1 MKYCIHNYENWL
13 SIKKN
18 RLVLATLLQIFL
30 SGRAYAQQTI
40 ASTYKDDVLF
50 KQVLDT
56 SSVHSW
62 ENIIEDNGIIT
73 DNGLFV
79 AYATAKSNIPFFIPN
94 RTIFKSV
101 NKNWEFKIDNTEGNP
116 SFTAN
121 SQFGIYKKSDTLY
134 LIRLGTEKT
143 MFIPDVSNYSLIV
156 NSKKNEQ
163 YLLLNKKSKPDAL
176 LVTSLNTKP
185 ILQYDKVK
193 DYHLPEGGDILFIVF
208 KDAGN
213 YQIKRIDLSSGSE
226 REIWSGSSV
235 PSNLVTYK
243 KGRQLAFKVDSSIL
257 FFRNEPWQTRAT
269 EIKPGNWSAFRNLI
283 LDVPR
288 FFSGSGNLL
297 FISIKSSVLH
307 KQEAHVKPVLL
318 YSYADGEFNL
328 SVKREE
334 PSYLG
339 IFDIKNNKL
348 TRIENEFE
356 KYGGISL
363 DERKIYINHIQGS
376 REEFYWNK
384 KSRHHDYVLSWRE
397 GTRFNIENI
406 LGGTMSPSGKYVV
419 GQNNYGGDLYLYDL
433 GSGGVR
439 NLTIELPI
447 PLHDDDEQLPILSRS
462 RHLFDY
468 QWIDE
473 EKFIV
478 TWDRYDIW
486 LIDVKGEYK
495 PYNLTNGVGRN
506 NRIVFRFA
514 ERDWSDQG
522 RKRILTAFNELTKE
536 SGFYELDMSRRDNNL
551 TYLSMGNY
559 LYSGAMGLGSF
570 IKSKDGKSWLLKRAS
585 AAASPNYF
593 LTSDFKKFS
602 PISDVYPEK
611 KYYWYTT
618 ELINFTTKDGV
629 KTQAILYKPENF
641 DSAEK
646 YPVLFSFYEKET
658 HLLNAY
664 KFPAYTDNYYF
675 NYPMMLSKGYII
687 CVPDIYFKIGEAAH
701 CIVDALEGAADHL
714 AQFSYVDSSRYG
726 AAGGSFGGYGI
737 NCLAAFS
744 HKFKALVTI
753 SGISDF
759 ISAYGNYPG
768 LRDELFELRHGRMGV
783 SLSSDP
789 VKYLKNS
796 PVAFAKDVT
805 TPVLIVTNTEDY
817 NVNVQQSYEWFTS
830 LRREGKTCWMLRY
843 QNATIDHGIHNLDD
857 QRDLYVRMTQFFD
870 YYLKAGPAPKW
881 MTKGISADERG
892 IHAGFEYDSTSESLP
907 AGLKI
912 E

>member
-1 MKYCIHNYENWL
+1 MI
-13 SIKKN
+13 S
-18 RLVLATLLQIFL
+18 TLLQIL
-30 SGRAYAQQTI
+30 SVCNTYAQQTI
-40 ASTYKDDVLF
+40 SPTYKDGIQF
-50 KQVLDT
+50 KQTLDT
-56 SSVHSW
+56 SCLYSW
-62 ENIIEDNGIIT
+62 ENIIEDNGIFT

-79 AYATAKSNIPFFIPN
+79 AYATAKSNIPFFIPC
-94 RTIFKSV
+94 RTIFKSA
-101 NKNWEFKIDNTEGNP
+101 NKNWKFEIDNTEGNP

-134 LIRLGTEKT
+134 LIRLGTET
-143 MFIPDVSNYSLIV
+143 TLFLPDVGNYRLIV

-163 YLLLNKKSKPDAL
+163 YLLLNKKSRPNVL
-176 LVTSLNTKP
+176 LVTSLNAKP
-185 ILQYDKVK
+185 IIQYDKVK
-193 DYHLPEGGDILFIVF
+193 EYHLPDGGDVIFIVF
-208 KDAGN
+208 EDAGN

-226 REIWSGSSV
+226 RKIWSGNFA

-243 KGRQLAFKVDSSIL
+243 KGSQIAFKVDSSIL
-257 FFRNEPWQTRAT
+257 FFENGIGQTEAT
-269 EIKPGNWSAFRNLI
+269 EITPQNWPEFRNLI
-283 LDVPR
+283 LDVPQ
-288 FFSGSGNLL
+288 FFSESGNLL
-297 FISIKSSVLH
+297 FISIKPSIPH
-307 KQEAHVKPVLL
+307 KQKTHIKPVML

-328 SVKREE
+328 STRPEE
-334 PSYLG
+334 PYYLG

-363 DERKIYINHIQGS
+363 DERKIYINHIEGS

-384 KSRHHDYVLSWRE
+384 KSRRHDYVLSWRE

-406 LGGTMSPSGKYVV
+406 LGGRMSPSGKYVV
-419 GQNNYGGDLYLYDL
+419 GQDNYGGDLYLYDL
-433 GSGGVR
+433 DSGCVR
-439 NLTIELPI
+439 NLTIDLPI
-447 PLHDDDEQLPILSRS
+447 PLHDDDEQLPILAKS
-462 RHLFDY
+462 RHFFDY
-468 QWIDE
+468 QWFDE

-486 LIDVKGEYK
+486 LIDVKGKYK
-495 PYNLTNGVGRN
+495 PYNLTNGVGRK

-514 ERDWSDQG
+514 ERDLSDQR

-536 SGFYELDMSRRDNNL
+536 SGFYELDISRGKNNL

-559 LYSGAMGLGSF
+559 MYSGAMGLGPF
-570 IKSKDGKSWLLKRAS
+570 IKSKDGKSWLLKRAC
-585 AAASPNYF
+585 ATASPNYF

-618 ELINFTTKDGV
+618 ELIDFTTKDGV

-641 DSAEK
+641 DSTKK
-646 YPVLFSFYEKET
+646 YPVLFSFYGKET
-658 HLLNAY
+658 HLLNSY

-687 CVPDIYFKIGEAAH
+687 CVPDIYFKIGETAH
-701 CIVDALEGAADHL
+701 SIVDALEGAADHL

-759 ISAYGNYPG
+759 ISVYGNYPG
-768 LRDELFELRHGRMGV
+768 LRDEQFEFRQGRMGV
-783 SLSSDP
+783 SLSTDP

-805 TPVLIVTNTEDY
+805 TPLLIVTNTEDY
-817 NVNVQQSYEWFTS
+817 NVNVQQSYELFTS

-843 QNATIDHGIHNLDD
+843 QNASIDHGIHNLDD
-857 QRDLYVRMTQFFD
+857 QRDLYIRMAQFFD
-870 YYLKAGPAPKW
+870 YYLKAGPPPKW
-881 MTKGISADERG
+881 MTKGILADEQG
-892 IHAGFEYDSTSESLP
+892 IHAGFEYDSTGESLP
-907 AGLKI
+907 AGLKLDTI
-912 E
+912 PTPPVIDVKTR